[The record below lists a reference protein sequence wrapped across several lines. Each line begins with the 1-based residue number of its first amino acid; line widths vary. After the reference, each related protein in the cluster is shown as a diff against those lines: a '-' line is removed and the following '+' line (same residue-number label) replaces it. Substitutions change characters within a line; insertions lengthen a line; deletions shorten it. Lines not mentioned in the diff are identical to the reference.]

1 MHLENLMQIY
11 EVTGHVVPKALYA
24 CSMNHKKHLL
34 RNDFATSIVPHSKAP
49 SISKKLERR

>member
-24 CSMNHKKHLL
+24 RSMNHKKHLL